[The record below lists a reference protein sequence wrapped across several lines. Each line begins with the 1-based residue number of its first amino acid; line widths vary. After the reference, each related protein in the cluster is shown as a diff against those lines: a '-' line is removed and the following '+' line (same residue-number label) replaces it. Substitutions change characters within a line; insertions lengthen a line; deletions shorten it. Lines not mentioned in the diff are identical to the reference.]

1 MKTKKIKQEIDSNYN
16 KISKKLKESSL
27 SKDKSEELAFHLLEI
42 RTSFDEIIDNID
54 NILKAKNKKE
64 ILDELDSI
72 QNEFEF
78 HIVNNHIIPAKNILN
93 KVLF

>member
-1 MKTKKIKQEIDSNYN
+1 MKTKKTKQPIDLNYN
-16 KISKKLKESSL
+16 KISKKPKESNL
-27 SKDKSEELAFHLLEI
+27 LKNKSEELAFHLLEI

-54 NILKAKNKKE
+54 NILNAKNKKE
-64 ILDELDSI
+64 ILDELDHI

-78 HIVNNHIIPAKNILN
+78 HIVNNHMIPAKNILN